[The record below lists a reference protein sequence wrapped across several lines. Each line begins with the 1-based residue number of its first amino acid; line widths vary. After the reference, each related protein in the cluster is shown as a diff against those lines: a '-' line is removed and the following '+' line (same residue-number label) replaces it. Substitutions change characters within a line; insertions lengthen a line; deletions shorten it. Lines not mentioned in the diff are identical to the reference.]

1 MSFLFSAF
9 RPHPHHPE
17 DIPHCPRNCNDQVKP
32 IRSIP
37 ASPFS
42 FSACVQNFVQSKLD
56 IVTLRVD
63 NRVVTQFTSNVKI
76 HREKVG
82 LTQEALARE
91 LGVSRQTVVNMERGS
106 NEPKVLLAI
115 ALAAVLGVAV
125 GELFRKV

>member
-1 MSFLFSAF
+1 
-9 RPHPHHPE
+9 
-17 DIPHCPRNCNDQVKP
+17 
-32 IRSIP
+32 
-37 ASPFS
+37 
-42 FSACVQNFVQSKLD
+42 VQSKLD